1 MRHYWVDHITVTEP
15 GRQATA
21 RKAVGWAEDHFADH
35 FPGNPVLPGVYI
47 VEGMAQAAGALLGRA
62 SDWEDFALMVSVDR
76 ARFSSFVRPGEV
88 VEYRIEVEDQ
98 VVDMARVIGVAS
110 VGDRRVA
117 QVRLSFQI
125 RPLAT
130 MIPEPYRATW
140 IHTLGLLFDK
150 DLGKEPLPGA

>member
-1 MRHYWVDHITVTEP
+1 MRHYWVDHVSIVEP
-15 GRQATA
+15 GVRATA

-47 VEGMAQAAGALLGRA
+47 IEGIAQAAGALLGRA
-62 SDWEDFALMVSVDR
+62 SNWADFALMVSVDR

-88 VEYRIEVEDQ
+88 VEYRIEVEEHTAA
-98 VVDMARVIGVAS
+98 MARVGAVAT

-130 MIPEPYRATW
+130 MIPEPHRAAW

-150 DLGKEPLPGA
+150 DLGKDPLADA